1 MTDEH
6 FYNKIIVYNHYI
18 LVQFRHELAERRQES
33 VRVLLYMKNKSILL
47 VLLIALSFIILPFAI
62 AEEVDPIKASI
73 QYSPASI
80 SGPQDIEVNITITNV
95 GTEDMT
101 EPVTLYSP
109 DGKIIKDFGENG
121 QILLAVG
128 SSKTYTGKW
137 TLTQKDLNNG
147 EIKYYIKYNILN
159 EDGSTKSITKLL
171 PAKFDYTEA
180 EAENEL
186 SITRD
191 INPTLAKKNQ
201 EINVTY
207 TFVNNTDKAIR
218 NIKVTEDKSLAKKAQ
233 TLGSVEPGE
242 TKKIV
247 FSKVMGKK
255 NLKSAGK
262 VTYKQGNTLK
272 KKNFDAQTITYGES
286 NLVVKLSADDKGVIV
301 GDEVKLTLTI
311 ENKGNVDYYNLSV
324 TDPKLGEV
332 FSGETSAAGS
342 KLKLE
347 KSVTMQENQDF
358 EFSITASDATGEKFE
373 TKSNKITVKTILES
387 QQLSLSVQ
395 TVSDKE
401 VFYDDGGRIKFTISV
416 KNNSLGE
423 AKKVEIWQRDVKVY
437 TFSQIAPGQTKTV
450 SRDFTLSQSGKYMFE
465 ARAKNAIGED
475 MVFEGNE
482 IYVEVIAPTA
492 PPVVIT
498 PSPIPPLVTMAPKTW
513 NDAPDAFEKTGKTFN
528 TLSIIFG
535 AVSGIFVLMLL
546 ISYIRRILIIQK
558 AKSAKASIP
567 EVTSYR
573 DYFSESD
580 NQVTEQEDN
589 NNIKSVLSENESIDD
604 LQIDDSTAP
613 FADSSILNKSAD
625 ESIDVET
632 KKQHRRRSP
641 GDEI

>member
-1 MTDEH
+1 
-6 FYNKIIVYNHYI
+6 
-18 LVQFRHELAERRQES
+18 
-33 VRVLLYMKNKSILL
+33 MKNKSILL

-62 AEEVDPIKASI
+62 AEDVDPVKASI

-137 TLTQKDLNNG
+137 TLTQKDLTNG

-171 PAKFDYTEA
+171 PAKFEYTEA
-180 EAENEL
+180 DAENEL

-201 EINVTY
+201 EISVTY

-247 FSKVMGKK
+247 FSKVMSKK
-255 NLKSAGK
+255 NLKSSGK

-301 GDEVKLTLTI
+301 GDEVKLTLVI

-423 AKKVEIWQRDVKVY
+423 AKNVEIWQRDVKVY

-498 PSPIPPLVTMAPKTW
+498 PSPIPPLVTLAPKAW
-513 NDAPDAFEKTGKTFN
+513 NDAPESFERTGKTFN

-535 AVSGIFVLMLL
+535 AISGIFVLMLL
-546 ISYIRRILIIQK
+546 ISYIRRIVIVQK

-573 DYFSESD
+573 DYFTESD
-580 NQVTEQEDN
+580 NKAAEQEDN
-589 NNIKSVLSENESIDD
+589 NNVKSVLSENESIDD

-625 ESIDVET
+625 EGIGVET
-632 KKQHRRRSP
+632 KNQNRRRSTS
-641 GDEI
+641 DEI

>member
-1 MTDEH
+1 
-6 FYNKIIVYNHYI
+6 
-18 LVQFRHELAERRQES
+18 
-33 VRVLLYMKNKSILL
+33 MKNKSILL
-47 VLLIALSFIILPFAI
+47 VLLIAISFIILPFAI
-62 AEEVDPIKASI
+62 AEEVDPVKASI

-137 TLTQKDLNNG
+137 TLTQKDLTNG

-171 PAKFDYTEA
+171 PAKFEYTEA

-255 NLKSAGK
+255 NLKSSGK

-373 TKSNKITVKTILES
+373 AKSNKITVKTILES

-423 AKKVEIWQRDVKVY
+423 AKNVEIWQRDVKVY

-475 MVFEGNE
+475 MVFKGNE

-498 PSPIPPLVTMAPKTW
+498 PSPIPPLITMAPKTW

-546 ISYIRRILIIQK
+546 VSYIRRIAIIQK

-580 NQVTEQEDN
+580 DNTTEQDEEN
-589 NNIKSVLSENESIDD
+589 NAKSVLSENESIDD

-625 ESIDVET
+625 EGIDVET

>member
-1 MTDEH
+1 
-6 FYNKIIVYNHYI
+6 
-18 LVQFRHELAERRQES
+18 
-33 VRVLLYMKNKSILL
+33 MKNKSILL

-62 AEEVDPIKASI
+62 AEDVDPVKASI

-137 TLTQKDLNNG
+137 TLTQKDLTNG

-171 PAKFDYTEA
+171 PAKFEYTEA
-180 EAENEL
+180 DAENEL

-233 TLGSVEPGE
+233 TLGSIEPGE

-255 NLKSAGK
+255 NLKSSGK

-272 KKNFDAQTITYGES
+272 KKNFDAQIITYGES

-423 AKKVEIWQRDVKVY
+423 AKNVEIWQRDVKVY

-498 PSPIPPLVTMAPKTW
+498 PSPIPPLVTLAPKAW
-513 NDAPDAFEKTGKTFN
+513 NDAPESFERTGKTFN

-535 AVSGIFVLMLL
+535 AISGIFVLMLL
-546 ISYIRRILIIQK
+546 ISYIRRIVIVQK

-573 DYFSESD
+573 DYFTESD
-580 NQVTEQEDN
+580 NKVAEQEDN
-589 NNIKSVLSENESIDD
+589 NNVKSVLGENESIDD

-625 ESIDVET
+625 EGVGVET
-632 KKQHRRRSP
+632 KNQNRRRSTS
-641 GDEI
+641 DEI

>member
-1 MTDEH
+1 
-6 FYNKIIVYNHYI
+6 
-18 LVQFRHELAERRQES
+18 
-33 VRVLLYMKNKSILL
+33 MKNKSILL

-62 AEEVDPIKASI
+62 AEDVDPVKASI

-137 TLTQKDLNNG
+137 TLTQKDLTNG

-171 PAKFDYTEA
+171 PAKFEYTEA
-180 EAENEL
+180 DAENEL

-201 EINVTY
+201 EISVTY

-255 NLKSAGK
+255 NLKSSGK

-301 GDEVKLTLTI
+301 GDEVKLTLVI

-423 AKKVEIWQRDVKVY
+423 AKNVEIWQRDVKVY

-498 PSPIPPLVTMAPKTW
+498 PSPIPPLVTLAPKAW
-513 NDAPDAFEKTGKTFN
+513 NDAPESFERTGKTFN

-535 AVSGIFVLMLL
+535 AISGIFVLMLL
-546 ISYIRRILIIQK
+546 ISYIRRIVIVQK

-573 DYFSESD
+573 DYFTESD
-580 NQVTEQEDN
+580 NKAAEQEDN
-589 NNIKSVLSENESIDD
+589 NNVKSVLSENESIDD

-625 ESIDVET
+625 EGIGVET
-632 KKQHRRRSP
+632 KNQNRRRSTS
-641 GDEI
+641 DEI

>member
-1 MTDEH
+1 
-6 FYNKIIVYNHYI
+6 
-18 LVQFRHELAERRQES
+18 
-33 VRVLLYMKNKSILL
+33 MKNKSILL

-62 AEEVDPIKASI
+62 AEDVDPVKASI

-137 TLTQKDLNNG
+137 TLTQKDLTNG

-171 PAKFDYTEA
+171 PAKFEYTEA
-180 EAENEL
+180 DAENEL

-201 EINVTY
+201 EISVTY

-255 NLKSAGK
+255 NLKSSGK

-301 GDEVKLTLTI
+301 GDEVKLTLVI

-423 AKKVEIWQRDVKVY
+423 AKNVEIWQRDVKVY

-498 PSPIPPLVTMAPKTW
+498 PSPIPPLVTMAPKAW
-513 NDAPDAFEKTGKTFN
+513 NDAPESFERTGKTFN

-535 AVSGIFVLMLL
+535 AISGIFVLMLL
-546 ISYIRRILIIQK
+546 ISYIRRIIIVQK

-573 DYFSESD
+573 DYFTESD
-580 NQVTEQEDN
+580 NKVAEQEDN
-589 NNIKSVLSENESIDD
+589 NNVKSVLSENESIDD

-625 ESIDVET
+625 EGVGVET
-632 KKQHRRRSP
+632 KNQNRRRSTS
-641 GDEI
+641 DEI

>member
-1 MTDEH
+1 
-6 FYNKIIVYNHYI
+6 
-18 LVQFRHELAERRQES
+18 
-33 VRVLLYMKNKSILL
+33 MKNKSILL

-180 EAENEL
+180 DAENEL

-546 ISYIRRILIIQK
+546 VSYIRRIVIIQK

-573 DYFSESD
+573 DYFSASD
-580 NQVTEQEDN
+580 NQVIEQEDN

-613 FADSSILNKSAD
+613 FADSSILSKSAD
-625 ESIDVET
+625 EGIDVET

>member
-1 MTDEH
+1 
-6 FYNKIIVYNHYI
+6 
-18 LVQFRHELAERRQES
+18 
-33 VRVLLYMKNKSILL
+33 MKNKSILL
-47 VLLIALSFIILPFAI
+47 VLLIAISFIILPFAI
-62 AEEVDPIKASI
+62 AEEVDPVKASI

-137 TLTQKDLNNG
+137 TLTQKDLTNG

-159 EDGSTKSITKLL
+159 DDGSTKSITKLL
-171 PAKFDYTEA
+171 PAKFEYTEA

-255 NLKSAGK
+255 NLKSSGK

-373 TKSNKITVKTILES
+373 AKSNKITVKTILES

-423 AKKVEIWQRDVKVY
+423 AKNVEIWQRDVKVY

-475 MVFEGNE
+475 MVFKGNE

-498 PSPIPPLVTMAPKTW
+498 PSPIPPLITMAPKTW

-546 ISYIRRILIIQK
+546 VSYIRRIVIIQK

-580 NQVTEQEDN
+580 NQVAEQEDN
-589 NNIKSVLSENESIDD
+589 NNIKSILSENESIDD

-625 ESIDVET
+625 EGIDVET

>member
-1 MTDEH
+1 
-6 FYNKIIVYNHYI
+6 
-18 LVQFRHELAERRQES
+18 
-33 VRVLLYMKNKSILL
+33 MKNKSILL
-47 VLLIALSFIILPFAI
+47 VLLIAISFIILPFAI
-62 AEEVDPIKASI
+62 AEEVDPVKASI

-95 GTEDMT
+95 GTEDMA

-137 TLTQKDLNNG
+137 ALTQKDLTNG

-171 PAKFDYTEA
+171 PAKFEYTEA

-255 NLKSAGK
+255 NLKSSGK

-373 TKSNKITVKTILES
+373 AKSNKITVKTILES

-423 AKKVEIWQRDVKVY
+423 AKNVEIWQRDVKVY

-475 MVFEGNE
+475 MVFKGNE

-498 PSPIPPLVTMAPKTW
+498 PSPIPPLITMAPKTW

-546 ISYIRRILIIQK
+546 VSYIRRIAIIQK

-580 NQVTEQEDN
+580 DNTTEQDEEN
-589 NNIKSVLSENESIDD
+589 NAKSVLSENESIDD

-625 ESIDVET
+625 EGIDVET

>member
-1 MTDEH
+1 
-6 FYNKIIVYNHYI
+6 
-18 LVQFRHELAERRQES
+18 
-33 VRVLLYMKNKSILL
+33 MKNKSILL
-47 VLLIALSFIILPFAI
+47 VLLIAISFIILPFAI
-62 AEEVDPIKASI
+62 AEEVDPVKASI

-137 TLTQKDLNNG
+137 TLTQKDLTNG

-159 EDGSTKSITKLL
+159 DDGSTKSITKLL
-171 PAKFDYTEA
+171 PAKFEYTEA

-255 NLKSAGK
+255 NLKSSGK

-373 TKSNKITVKTILES
+373 AKSNKITVKTILES

-423 AKKVEIWQRDVKVY
+423 AKNVEIWQRDVKVY

-475 MVFEGNE
+475 MVFKGNE

-498 PSPIPPLVTMAPKTW
+498 PSPIPPLITMAPKTW

-546 ISYIRRILIIQK
+546 VSYIRRIAIIQK

-580 NQVTEQEDN
+580 DNTTEQDEEN
-589 NNIKSVLSENESIDD
+589 NAKSVLSENESIDN

-625 ESIDVET
+625 EGIDVET

>member
-1 MTDEH
+1 
-6 FYNKIIVYNHYI
+6 
-18 LVQFRHELAERRQES
+18 
-33 VRVLLYMKNKSILL
+33 MKNKSILL

-62 AEEVDPIKASI
+62 AEDVDPVKASI

-137 TLTQKDLNNG
+137 TLTQKDLTNG

-171 PAKFDYTEA
+171 PAKFEYTEA
-180 EAENEL
+180 DAENEL

-233 TLGSVEPGE
+233 TLGSIEPGE

-255 NLKSAGK
+255 NLKSSGK

-423 AKKVEIWQRDVKVY
+423 AKNVEIWQRDVKVY

-513 NDAPDAFEKTGKTFN
+513 NDAPESFEKTGKTFN

-535 AVSGIFVLMLL
+535 AISGIFVLMLL
-546 ISYIRRILIIQK
+546 ISYIRRIVILQK

-573 DYFSESD
+573 DYFTESD
-580 NQVTEQEDN
+580 NKAAEQEDN
-589 NNIKSVLSENESIDD
+589 NNVKSVLGENESIDD

-625 ESIDVET
+625 EGVGVET
-632 KKQHRRRSP
+632 KNQNRRRSTS
-641 GDEI
+641 DEI

>member
-1 MTDEH
+1 
-6 FYNKIIVYNHYI
+6 
-18 LVQFRHELAERRQES
+18 
-33 VRVLLYMKNKSILL
+33 MKNKSILL

-62 AEEVDPIKASI
+62 AEEVDPVKASI

-137 TLTQKDLNNG
+137 TLTQKDLTNG

-171 PAKFDYTEA
+171 PAKFEYTEA

-255 NLKSAGK
+255 NLKSSGK

-286 NLVVKLSADDKGVIV
+286 NLVVKLSTDDKGVIV

-423 AKKVEIWQRDVKVY
+423 AKNVEIWQRDVKVY

-498 PSPIPPLVTMAPKTW
+498 PSPIPALVTMAPKTW
-513 NDAPDAFEKTGKTFN
+513 NDAPAGFEKTGKTFN

-546 ISYIRRILIIQK
+546 VSYIRRIVIIQK
-558 AKSAKASIP
+558 SKSAKASIP

-573 DYFSESD
+573 DYFTESD
-580 NQVTEQEDN
+580 DNATEQDEEN
-589 NNIKSVLSENESIDD
+589 NAKSVLSENESIDD

-625 ESIDVET
+625 EGVGVEA
-632 KKQHRRRSP
+632 KKQNRRRSP
-641 GDEI
+641 SDEI

>member
-1 MTDEH
+1 
-6 FYNKIIVYNHYI
+6 
-18 LVQFRHELAERRQES
+18 
-33 VRVLLYMKNKSILL
+33 MKNKSILL
-47 VLLIALSFIILPFAI
+47 VLLIAISFIILPFAI
-62 AEEVDPIKASI
+62 AEEVDPVKASI

-137 TLTQKDLNNG
+137 TLTQKDLTNG

-159 EDGSTKSITKLL
+159 DDGSTKSITKLL
-171 PAKFDYTEA
+171 PAKFEYTEA

-255 NLKSAGK
+255 NLKSSGK

-373 TKSNKITVKTILES
+373 AKSNKITVKTILES

-423 AKKVEIWQRDVKVY
+423 AKNVEIWQRDVKVY

-475 MVFEGNE
+475 MVFKGNE

-498 PSPIPPLVTMAPKTW
+498 PSPIPPLITMAPKTW

-546 ISYIRRILIIQK
+546 VSYIRRIAIIQK

-580 NQVTEQEDN
+580 DNTTEQDEEN
-589 NNIKSVLSENESIDD
+589 NAKSVLSENESIDD

-625 ESIDVET
+625 EGIDVET

>member
-1 MTDEH
+1 
-6 FYNKIIVYNHYI
+6 
-18 LVQFRHELAERRQES
+18 
-33 VRVLLYMKNKSILL
+33 MKNKSILL

-62 AEEVDPIKASI
+62 AEDVDPVKASI

-137 TLTQKDLNNG
+137 TLTQKDLTNG

-171 PAKFDYTEA
+171 PAKFEYTEA
-180 EAENEL
+180 DAENEL

-233 TLGSVEPGE
+233 TLGSIEPGE

-255 NLKSAGK
+255 NLKSSGK

-272 KKNFDAQTITYGES
+272 KKNFDAQIITYGES

-423 AKKVEIWQRDVKVY
+423 AKNVEIWQRDVKVY

-498 PSPIPPLVTMAPKTW
+498 PSPIPPLVTLAPKAW
-513 NDAPDAFEKTGKTFN
+513 NDAPESFERTGKTFN

-535 AVSGIFVLMLL
+535 AISGIFVLMLL
-546 ISYIRRILIIQK
+546 ISYIRRIVIVQK

-573 DYFSESD
+573 DYFTESD
-580 NQVTEQEDN
+580 NKVAEQEDN
-589 NNIKSVLSENESIDD
+589 NKSVLGENESIDD

-625 ESIDVET
+625 EGVGVET
-632 KKQHRRRSP
+632 KNQNRRRSTS
-641 GDEI
+641 DEI

>member
-1 MTDEH
+1 
-6 FYNKIIVYNHYI
+6 
-18 LVQFRHELAERRQES
+18 
-33 VRVLLYMKNKSILL
+33 MKNKSILL

-62 AEEVDPIKASI
+62 AEDVDPVKASI

-137 TLTQKDLNNG
+137 TLTQKDLTNG

-171 PAKFDYTEA
+171 PAKFEYTEA
-180 EAENEL
+180 DAENEL

-233 TLGSVEPGE
+233 TLGSIEPGE

-255 NLKSAGK
+255 NLKSSGK

-423 AKKVEIWQRDVKVY
+423 AKNVEIWQRDVKVY

-498 PSPIPPLVTMAPKTW
+498 PSPIPPLVTLAPKAW
-513 NDAPDAFEKTGKTFN
+513 NDAPESFERTGKTFN

-535 AVSGIFVLMLL
+535 AISGIFVLMLL
-546 ISYIRRILIIQK
+546 ISYIRRIVIVQK

-573 DYFSESD
+573 DYFTESD
-580 NQVTEQEDN
+580 NKVAEQEDN
-589 NNIKSVLSENESIDD
+589 NKSVLGENESIDD

-625 ESIDVET
+625 EGVGVET
-632 KKQHRRRSP
+632 KNQNRRRSTS
-641 GDEI
+641 DEI

>member
-1 MTDEH
+1 
-6 FYNKIIVYNHYI
+6 
-18 LVQFRHELAERRQES
+18 
-33 VRVLLYMKNKSILL
+33 MKNKSILL
-47 VLLIALSFIILPFAI
+47 VLLIAISFIILPFAI
-62 AEEVDPIKASI
+62 AEEVDPVKASI

-137 TLTQKDLNNG
+137 ALTQKDLTNG

-171 PAKFDYTEA
+171 PAKFEYTEA

-255 NLKSAGK
+255 NLKSSGK

-373 TKSNKITVKTILES
+373 AKSNKITVKTILES

-423 AKKVEIWQRDVKVY
+423 AKNVEIWQRDVKVY

-475 MVFEGNE
+475 MVFKGNE

-498 PSPIPPLVTMAPKTW
+498 PSPIPPLITMAPKTW

-546 ISYIRRILIIQK
+546 VSYIRRIAIIQK

-580 NQVTEQEDN
+580 DNTTEQDEEN
-589 NNIKSVLSENESIDD
+589 NAKSVLSENESIDD

-625 ESIDVET
+625 EGIDVET

>member
-1 MTDEH
+1 M
-6 FYNKIIVYNHYI
+6 YNHYI
-18 LVQFRHELAERRQES
+18 LVQFRQEHAERRQES

-47 VLLIALSFIILPFAI
+47 VLLIAISFIILPFAI
-62 AEEVDPIKASI
+62 AEEVDPVKASI

-137 TLTQKDLNNG
+137 TLTQKDLTNG

-159 EDGSTKSITKLL
+159 DDGSTKSITKLL
-171 PAKFDYTEA
+171 PAKFEYTEA

-255 NLKSAGK
+255 NLKSSGK

-373 TKSNKITVKTILES
+373 AKSNKITVKTILES

-423 AKKVEIWQRDVKVY
+423 AKNVEIWQRDVKVY

-475 MVFEGNE
+475 MVFKGNE

-498 PSPIPPLVTMAPKTW
+498 PSPIPPLITMAPKTW

-546 ISYIRRILIIQK
+546 VSYIRRIAIIQK

-580 NQVTEQEDN
+580 DNTTEQDEEN
-589 NNIKSVLSENESIDD
+589 NAKSVLSENESIDD

-625 ESIDVET
+625 EGIDVET